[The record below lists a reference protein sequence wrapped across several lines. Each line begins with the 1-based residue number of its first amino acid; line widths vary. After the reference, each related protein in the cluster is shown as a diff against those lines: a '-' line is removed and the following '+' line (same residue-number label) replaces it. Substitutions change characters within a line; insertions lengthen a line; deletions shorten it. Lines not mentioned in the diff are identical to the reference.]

1 MATERTHNGNE
12 APFRGGTEPM
22 RLEIERLVVKSRRPE
37 YLLGGVGTQVI
48 QDVTLHDGLALR
60 VIGRGQRGPSP
71 RLEAGTGVVANTS
84 RHLREDQWKRFSN
97 TIS

>member
-37 YLLGGVGTQVI
+37 YLLGGV
-48 QDVTLHDGLALR
+48 
-60 VIGRGQRGPSP
+60 QRGPSL
-71 RLEAGTGVVANTS
+71 RLEAGTGVVVNTS